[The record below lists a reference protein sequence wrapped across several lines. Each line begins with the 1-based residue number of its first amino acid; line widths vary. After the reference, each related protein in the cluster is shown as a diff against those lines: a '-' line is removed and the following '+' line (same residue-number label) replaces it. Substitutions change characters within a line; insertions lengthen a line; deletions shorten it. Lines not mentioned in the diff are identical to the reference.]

1 MVLLTAPLW
10 AQTAR
15 ESALG
20 EAMAKEL
27 RRESQ
32 PVTAPRFDDY
42 LQAIGSRLAGVR
54 LEAVHPP
61 EFREPAALPDGRV
74 MVPGRF
80 LLEAAN
86 EAEFV
91 AMLAHVAAHASL
103 RHGVRTARG
112 ERGPVLFAEA
122 GDCHVRCE
130 GRTLHP
136 PGFAARIAAEER
148 EADQTAA
155 DLLQRAGF
163 PPAALRGY
171 LVRHGAEAART
182 GALPERGA
190 VAAESA
196 AFAAAR
202 QELRAA
208 LAAVATRAPSLR
220 R

>member
-15 ESALG
+15 EVALG
-20 EAMAKEL
+20 EALANEM

-32 PVTAPRFDDY
+32 PVTAPRFDEY

-86 EAEFV
+86 EGEFV

-103 RHGVRTARG
+103 RHGVRAARA
-112 ERGPVLFAEA
+112 ERVPVVFVGA
-122 GDCHVRCE
+122 GNCHVRCE
-130 GRTLHP
+130 GQRSYP
-136 PGFAARIAAEER
+136 SGFAARIAAEER
-148 EADQTAA
+148 EADQAAA

-171 LVRHGAEAART
+171 LVRHGAEAARI

-190 VAAESA
+190 VAANSP

-202 QELRAA
+202 EELRGA
-208 LAAVATRAPSLR
+208 LAAAATRAPSLR